1 LKRFCLFL
9 LFLIAVATAFANNP
23 VDALQSTKAFKQVT
37 LTIVVTPSPIAF
49 IPGPSRAR
57 LAQAQAL
64 IEDPSRGRIQVA
76 SIAHFDTPQQSMVI
90 AQATPQGNIPVT
102 FNAKPDPTAQFLHIV
117 PHTTTLL
124 AAYGANTYTCP
135 YEVFATFAT
144 TWKVTDWGNNTVANG
159 TGPFPVE
166 NFPTTSFLSWDIPS
180 IGNTT
185 MAAFSNSGSPG
196 QNSFTGVAGVTQQ
209 NCINLSLTVPAN
221 IAAGFY
227 TASIQ
232 YNLIAN

>member
-1 LKRFCLFL
+1 LKRFSLFILFL
-9 LFLIAVATAFANNP
+9 VAVAAAFANNP

-64 IEDPSRGRIQVA
+64 VADPYHGRIAMA
-76 SIAHFDTPQQSMVI
+76 SNVHFDTPQQSMVI
-90 AQATPQGNIPVT
+90 AQTTPQGNIPVT

-117 PHTTTLL
+117 PHVTTLM
-124 AAYGANTYTCP
+124 AGYGPNTYACP

-144 TWKVTDWGNNTVANG
+144 TWKVTDWGVNTVANG

-166 NFPTTSFLSWDIPS
+166 NFPTTSFLLWDIPL
-180 IGNTT
+180 IGNNT

-196 QNSFTGVAGVTQQ
+196 QNSFIGVAGVTQQ